1 MSAIKKTL
9 RTQGSKL
16 GEATLQEA
24 AVLLSLAPGYQ
35 ALTTKDG
42 PWSLSPK
49 PEGLLNEDPR
59 KAVHARLARQ
69 VALCKWPQDPVRSA
83 ACTGLPTRV
92 SLPPQNGDVLAIS
105 PAASVE
111 RNTCGYSPRHWL
123 CNRDSPQP
131 T

>member
-9 RTQGSKL
+9 RTQGRRL

-42 PWSLSPK
+42 TWSLSPK
-49 PEGLLNEDPR
+49 PEGWNEDPR
-59 KAVHARLARQ
+59 KAVHACLALQ

-92 SLPPQNGDVLAIS
+92 CQPPQNGDVLEIS
-105 PAASVE
+105 PAGSG
-111 RNTCGYSPRHWL
+111 NTT
-123 CNRDSPQP
+123 NQ
-131 T
+131 